1 MIHSLKR
8 EENLRTHVKTLA
20 LAAALSALAG
30 GALAQAVTTLRI
42 NRSPVG
48 QFQGLIIA
56 QEQGYFAERG
66 IAVELAIGTS
76 PDAAIA
82 ELLSGQT
89 QIAMTGGVPLAAAVA
104 NGAPVV
110 AVFPG
115 QNDGTIP
122 THGLLVMAD
131 SPVQTIADLRGQTIG
146 IPGIA
151 SPQGLYLL
159 DALAAAGMTRDDVE
173 LVNLPF
179 PGVTEAI
186 QAGSVAA
193 GVPIGLFYD
202 FGVAGGLREVP
213 GYSEQVLLDTPAV
226 FFAANR
232 EWADA
237 NAEVLG
243 KFIEAMQLAHEWANA
258 NPDEVRR
265 IDVENTRL
273 PPDYLMSRPFGGLDT
288 TFHVGPWMQQVE
300 GLARYGFISRAVTAE
315 EMIWSGAPTE

>member
-1 MIHSLKR
+1 MSM
-8 EENLRTHVKTLA
+8 KTLA
-20 LAAALSALAG
+20 FTAALTALAG
-30 GALAQAVTTLRI
+30 SAMAQDVTTLRI

-82 ELLSGQT
+82 ELLSGQS

-104 NGAPVV
+104 NGAPV
-110 AVFPG
+110 AALFPG
-115 QNDGTIP
+115 QNDGELP
-122 THGLLVMAD
+122 THGLLVQGA
-131 SPVQTIADLRGQTIG
+131 SPVQAITDLRGQTIG
-146 IPGIA
+146 IPGLV

-159 DALAAAGMTRDDVE
+159 NALTAAGMSQSDVE
-173 LVNLPF
+173 IVNLPF

-186 QAGSVAA
+186 AAGTVAS
-193 GVPIGLFYD
+193 GVPIGLFFD
-202 FGVAGGLREVP
+202 FAIAGGMREIP
-213 GYSEQVLLDTPAV
+213 GYREQVILDAPAV
-226 FFAANR
+226 FFAVNR

-237 NAEVLG
+237 NAEVVT

-258 NPDEVRR
+258 NPDQVRR

-273 PPDYLMSRPFGGLDT
+273 PPDYLMSRPYSGLDT
-288 TFHVGPWMQQVE
+288 TFNLEPWQRQVD
-300 GLARYGFISRAVTAE
+300 GLASVGFISRPLSVADDLL
-315 EMIWSGAPTE
+315 WSGAPRQ

>member
-1 MIHSLKR
+1 M
-8 EENLRTHVKTLA
+8 TVKTMA
-20 LAAALSALAG
+20 LAAAVTALAG
-30 GALAQAVTTLRI
+30 SAFAQDVTTLRI

-82 ELLSGQT
+82 ELLSGQS

-115 QNDGTIP
+115 QNDGAIP
-122 THGLLVMAD
+122 THGLLVQAA
-131 SPVQTIADLRGQTIG
+131 SPVQAITDLRGQTIG
-146 IPGIA
+146 IPGIV

-159 DALAAAGMTRDDVE
+159 NALEAAGMTREEVE

-186 QAGSVAA
+186 QAGTVAA
-193 GVPIGLFYD
+193 GVPVGLFFD
-202 FGVAGGLREVP
+202 FGRAGGLREVP
-213 GYSEQVLLDTPAV
+213 GYREQVMLDVPAV

-237 NAEVLG
+237 NAEVMA

-258 NPDEVRR
+258 NPDQVRR

-273 PPDYLMSRPFGGLDT
+273 PPDYLMSRPYAGLDS
-288 TFHVGPWMQQVE
+288 TFHVGAWQAQVD
-300 GLARYGFISRAVTAE
+300 GLARVGFISRAPSVADE
-315 EMIWSGAPTE
+315 ILWSGAPRQ